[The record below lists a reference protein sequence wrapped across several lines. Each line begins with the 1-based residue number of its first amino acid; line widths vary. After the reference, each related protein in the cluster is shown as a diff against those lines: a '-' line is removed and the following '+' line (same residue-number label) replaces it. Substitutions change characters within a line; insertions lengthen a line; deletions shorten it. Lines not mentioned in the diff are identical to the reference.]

1 VQGPLYGGAF
11 TLGRGCRL
19 SRTSFWGKADNV
31 APILRYGWNPM
42 GSDVQIDDFLRLGD
56 LRAAVAASVEAYGPE
71 ILGFLVTFL
80 RDEQE
85 ASEAFSQACEDLW
98 AGIARFEGRA
108 SLRTWFYVL
117 ARHAAGRLRRSP
129 HRRRGQHLSLSE
141 ISGVVES
148 VRSRTL
154 PHLRTSVK
162 DRFAVIRD
170 SLDEDDRA
178 LLVLRVDRDMSW
190 EDIARVFAAGGASA
204 QDRTRESARLRKRF
218 QFVKDEIRSR
228 AREAGL
234 LPEEEG

>member
-1 VQGPLYGGAF
+1 ML
-11 TLGRGCRL
+11 
-19 SRTSFWGKADNV
+19 AD
-31 APILRYGWNPM
+31 APIDDLLR
-42 GSDVQIDDFLRLGD
+42 SGD
-56 LRAAVAASVEAYGPE
+56 LRAAVAASVEAYGSE

-80 RDEQE
+80 RDEHD

-98 AGIARFEGRA
+98 TGIARFEGRA

-117 ARHAAGRLRRSP
+117 ARHAAARLRRSP
-129 HRRRGQHLSLSE
+129 HRLRDRLLTPGE
-141 ISGVVES
+141 IGNVVEQ

-178 LLVLRVDRDMSW
+178 LLVLRVDREMSW
-190 EDIARVFAAGGASA
+190 EDIARVFAAEGASD
-204 QDRTRESARLRKRF
+204 QDRTRECARLRKRF
-218 QFVKDEIRSR
+218 QLVKEEIRNR

-234 LPEEEG
+234 LPEKET